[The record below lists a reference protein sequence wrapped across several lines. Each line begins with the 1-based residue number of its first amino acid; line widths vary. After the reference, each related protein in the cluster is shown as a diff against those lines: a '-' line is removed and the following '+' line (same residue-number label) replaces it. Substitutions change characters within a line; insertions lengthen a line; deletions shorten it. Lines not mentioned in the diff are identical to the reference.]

1 MKRWMTPQE
10 GESQDSSRGSV
21 GARDR
26 EFAAATEKETEA
38 MGRRSWILVGV
49 SAVVVVVVVLL
60 AWPAPDPFIGVDTVA
75 LRIGNEA
82 SSSVVDFAGELRVV
96 LGRRNLRIV
105 SDERTAGA
113 VLALTNAR
121 LGLGNV
127 ELALAGGKL
136 SGRATAVCRIVNV
149 RTGRAYVMDLVV
161 TLRDGNVRANLV
173 GRRFWEFW
181 KPQAGL

>member
-1 MKRWMTPQE
+1 MT
-10 GESQDSSRGSV
+10 
-21 GARDR
+21 
-26 EFAAATEKETEA
+26 
-38 MGRRSWILVGV
+38 RRSWILVGAG
-49 SAVVVVVVVLL
+49 AVVVAVVVLL
-60 AWPAPDPFIGVDTVA
+60 AWPAPDPFAGVDTVA
-75 LRIGNEA
+75 LRMGEEA
-82 SSSVVDFAGELRVV
+82 TSPVVDFAGELRVV

-121 LGLGNV
+121 LDLGNV

-136 SGRATAVCRIVNV
+136 LGRATAVCRVVNV

-161 TLRDGNVRANLV
+161 TLRDGDVRANLV

-181 KPQAGL
+181 KSRAGL